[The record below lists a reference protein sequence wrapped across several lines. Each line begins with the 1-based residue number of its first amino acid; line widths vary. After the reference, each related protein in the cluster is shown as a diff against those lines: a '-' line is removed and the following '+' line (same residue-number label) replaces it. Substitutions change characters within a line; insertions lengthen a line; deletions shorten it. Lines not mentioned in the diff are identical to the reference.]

1 MPRDLH
7 SPLTI
12 RREAHTH
19 RTEDASWQSSIEWHR
34 DETRKIEVPLT
45 GGHYTQDWGTQWPV
59 GNQSSDLQHAGWWQF
74 TLSVRFLF
82 NPLYRFRSPIIL
94 FMFFLFLRFFLFTH
108 SFPFAIR
115 IQCDAFSMIPNLNHS
130 TALTISLRWTN
141 RIAASRTLEQ
151 LLNGELGD
159 ISLHVQVWWG
169 RYNE

>member
-74 TLSVRFLF
+74 MLSVRFLF

-115 IQCDAFSMIPNLNHS
+115 IQYDSQFEPFYRIDNKSQVDKQDSSIPNLRT
-130 TALTISLRWTN
+130 TAEWR
-141 RIAASRTLEQ
+141 A
-151 LLNGELGD
+151 
-159 ISLHVQVWWG
+159 WWH
-169 RYNE
+169 